1 MHKASGSVFFFNVNN
16 DTPSILRK
24 INANARRKLV
34 TAAKTVPVE
43 IVEQIKSRVV
53 EAINSG
59 EPHKCTAGW
68 VYLPFVGKADT
79 FGLIEV
85 AATELRA
92 AQRAKFA
99 A

>member
-1 MHKASGSVFFFNVNN
+1 MRLAFSQRMNN
-16 DTPSILRK
+16 DMTSSILRK

-59 EPHKCTAGW
+59 EAHKCTAGW

-92 AQRAKFA
+92 ARKAKFA

>member
-1 MHKASGSVFFFNVNN
+1 MHKPTASVSLSNVNN
-16 DTPSILRK
+16 DTSSILRK

-43 IVEQIKSRVV
+43 IVEQIKARVI
-53 EAINSG
+53 EALNSG

-68 VYLPFVGKADT
+68 VYLPFIGKADT

-92 AQRAKFA
+92 ARKAKFA

>member
-1 MHKASGSVFFFNVNN
+1 MNN
-16 DTPSILRK
+16 DTTSILRK
-24 INANARRKLV
+24 LNANARRKLI
-34 TAAKTVPVE
+34 ASAKTVPVE

-53 EAINSG
+53 EALNSG

-68 VYLPFVGKADT
+68 VYLPFVGKAET

-92 AQRAKFA
+92 AQKAKFA
-99 A
+99 S